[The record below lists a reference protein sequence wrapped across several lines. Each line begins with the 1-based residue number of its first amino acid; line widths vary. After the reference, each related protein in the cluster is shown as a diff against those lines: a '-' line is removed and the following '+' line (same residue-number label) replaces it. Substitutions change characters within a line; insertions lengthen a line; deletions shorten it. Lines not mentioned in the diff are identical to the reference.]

1 VTELRNDE
9 HREGRRIWTA
19 GRQHRYWREMASQ
32 ADIPGVDEPGMLTND
47 YTGTREALRLF
58 MTEYCLG
65 KVTEYGEQP
74 IKRENAKRCAGSRIA
89 E

>member
-1 VTELRNDE
+1 
-9 HREGRRIWTA
+9 
-19 GRQHRYWREMASQ
+19 MASQ

-74 IKRENAKRCAGSRIA
+74 IKR
-89 E
+89 